1 MENLLL
7 TQFWKDYELIDFGK
21 GRKLE
26 RFGSMI
32 IDRPEPYAITK
43 PKYSGQDWEK
53 RRNLKFISGTNSEG
67 TWENTKGVTTWNITA
82 NNTTK
87 VELFLSKFKHLGIF
101 PEQKVNWELAKNFLT
116 EFEGNKNVLNLF
128 AYTGIASS
136 ILAQHAQQLTHV
148 EAFKQI
154 MTSAKKNAE
163 LNNLENIRWILDD
176 AFKFIGKE
184 LKRGNTYSLIILDP
198 PSFGRGPKGERWK
211 IEELFKEIVQNVI
224 RLLEPGGKIIL
235 NTYSKSVD
243 DAFIYSAIGNPK
255 NITSTVN
262 NLGIHCRAK
271 DENLVLGK
279 TTIIDKIH
287 G

>member
-53 RRNLKFISGTNSEG
+53 RRNLKFVSGTNSEG

-82 NNTTK
+82 DSSTK
-87 VELFLSKFKHLGIF
+87 AELFLSKFKHIGIF
-101 PEQKVNWELAKNFLT
+101 PEQKVNWELSKTFL
-116 EFEGNKNVLNLF
+116 EKCEGNKNVLNLF

-136 ILAQHAQQLTHV
+136 ILAPHANQLTHV

-154 MTSAKKNAE
+154 MTSAKKNAA
-163 LNNLENIRWILDD
+163 LNNLENVRWILDD
-176 AFKFIGKE
+176 AFKFIAKE

-211 IEELFKEIVQNVI
+211 IEELLKEIVQNVI
-224 RLLEPGGKIIL
+224 QLLEPGGKIIL

-243 DAFIYSAIGNPK
+243 DSFINSAIGKTK
-255 NITSTVN
+255 NIEATVN

-279 TTIIDKIH
+279 TTIIDKLH